1 MLIEVEVTVGRHMRI
16 TNLSLTPT
24 RSTDSREEVITVR
37 TTTRVRVIHIT
48 TREVIITHRT
58 RSNNNTKLS
67 LHIKQHTEATVTEG
81 TKEEVVI

>member
-1 MLIEVEVTVGRHMRI
+1 MLVEVELTVDRHMRI

-24 RSTDSREEVITVR
+24 RFMGSREGVITVGI
-37 TTTRVRVIHIT
+37 TTRVTNIT
-48 TREVIITHRT
+48 TREAIITHRT
-58 RSNNNTKLS
+58 RFNNNTKLS